1 MSPRLLPVIVAAAVG
16 ALTHATAAQFST
28 TTNLVVLTVR
38 VTDGDGQHV
47 SGLDQRSFAVY
58 EDGRPQTIS
67 LFADEDAPVTV
78 GLIIDSSVSMWAIS
92 DKLIAGATAFAEA
105 SHPDNDLFAIAFND
119 ERWPALPVREPF
131 TSDASVLRAAL
142 PKVVKPRGRTALF
155 DAINAGLEYADR
167 GRHPRKALVV
177 LSDGGDNASTAT
189 FEDVIQRTQSSNTV
203 IYGVALVDPVE
214 RGAKPEVLRRLA
226 RSSGGEALSPKDIEG
241 VQAALGRIAEDIRR
255 SYTIGYVP
263 AATSPGVRH
272 ALRVAAATSDRRNL
286 RVRTR
291 TEYREAAAAPPR
303 FKENETV
310 LQ

>member
-1 MSPRLLPVIVAAAVG
+1 MTLRLLPLFVAAAVT
-16 ALTHATAAQFST
+16 ALTNAAAAQFST
-28 TTNLVVLTVR
+28 TTNLVVLNVR
-38 VTDGDGQHV
+38 VTGGDGEHV

-58 EDGRPQTIS
+58 EDGKPQTVS

-78 GLIIDSSVSMWAIS
+78 GLIIDSSVSMWAIT

-119 ERWPALPVREPF
+119 ERWPALPPREPF

-142 PKVVKPRGRTALF
+142 FKVVQPRGKTALF
-155 DAINAGLEYADR
+155 DAIASGLAYADR

-177 LSDGGDNASTAT
+177 LSDGGDNASSAT

-203 IYGVALVDPVE
+203 VYGVALVDPVE
-214 RGAKPEVLRRLA
+214 RGAKPEVLQRLA
-226 RSSGGEALSPKDIEG
+226 RSSGGESLSPRKIDE
-241 VQAALGRIAEDIRR
+241 VQAALSRIAEDIRR

-263 AATSPGVRH
+263 FGTSPGARH
-272 ALRVAAATSDRRNL
+272 ALRVAASTSERRDL

-291 TEYREAAAAPPR
+291 AEYREAPASSRATEHEAAS
-303 FKENETV
+303 
-310 LQ
+310 Q